1 MQGWSDVFFIFI
13 FRNVWVCGEGQDVRR
28 SDGGRAA
35 LIDISAAPQMAWR
48 RRSRIGQPPNRRRG
62 RGVFPHASGM
72 VLTVMLPG
80 NGRGWGCFMS
90 N

>member
-1 MQGWSDVFFIFI
+1 MFFLFL
-13 FRNVWVCGEGQDVRR
+13 FFEMCGCDEGQDVRR

-35 LIDISAAPQMAWR
+35 LIDISAAPQMAWHC
-48 RRSRIGQPPNRRRG
+48 RSRIGQPPNRRRG

-80 NGRGWGCFMS
+80 NGRRWGCFMS